1 MTMPLPAGGY
11 SSRSRF
17 GERPGPL
24 VACLILLPLAVA
36 PISATMFVIF
46 FTYGAWSD
54 TWGGVRAVLAIGIG
68 LLIASVV
75 IVTTTSTSGYLPD
88 SQGSAVQGQQNFVA
102 PQAFGR
108 RRFGDRPGV
117 LVTVIILEIL
127 STAALS
133 ASTTNWLFAKA
144 EEYGFED
151 GIFTNVWGGTYVF
164 FGIGIVLIGAAVI
177 VAVNTTK
184 MPRQIFLYPPQ
195 GQYAAQ
201 FPAGVPPQPMGM
213 APPVGDPVAQVPVD
227 PQPQSDP
234 STASTDQSEPESS
247 VPSAD

>member
-1 MTMPLPAGGY
+1 M
-11 SSRSRF
+11 RSRF

-24 VACLILLPLAVA
+24 AACLILLPLAVA
-36 PISATMFVIF
+36 LISATMFVIF

-54 TWGGVRAVLAIGIG
+54 AWGGVRAVLAIGVG

-75 IVTTTSTSGYLPD
+75 VVATTSTTGNFPD
-88 SQGSAVQGQQNFVA
+88 SQSYAVQGQQNVVA
-102 PQAFGR
+102 PPAFGR

-133 ASTTNWLFAKA
+133 ASTTNWLLTKTAQD
-144 EEYGFED
+144 GFED
-151 GIFTNVWGGTYVF
+151 GIFTYVWGGAYVF
-164 FGIGIVLIGAAVI
+164 FGIGMVLIVTSVI
-177 VAVNTTK
+177 VAVSTTK

-195 GQYAAQ
+195 GQHAAQ
-201 FPAGVPPQPMGM
+201 FPASVPPQPMGM
-213 APPVGDPVAQVPVD
+213 VPPAGVPPAGDPVAQVPVD
-227 PQPQSDP
+227 PQPQSAP

-247 VPSAD
+247 VPCAD